1 MPRRREVPKR
11 IIIPDPK
18 FMNQDV
24 SKFINV
30 IMSSGKKSVS
40 ERIVYGAFDLLSSK
54 KNKSDPLQI
63 FEKALEM
70 RKIVKEFLSK

>member
-11 IIIPDPK
+11 DIIPDPK

-40 ERIVYGAFDLLSSK
+40 ERIVYGAFDLLVSK
-54 KNKSDPLQI
+54 KKVRQI
-63 FEKALEM
+63 HC
-70 RKIVKEFLSK
+70 RFLKKH